1 MAQEQPSTTPTT
13 GTGKAFFDRAGQV
26 AATGNW
32 DFAIEMYLEGIQRE
46 PGNVEH
52 GHQPLREVALKRKAQ
67 GGKGPGMMEQL
78 KRRPGKDPVINL
90 VNAEHLLAKDP
101 GSVQCMLQT
110 LKAARKLELTDV
122 VSWIAK
128 ILLQS
133 QQQANKPSKRIL
145 LEVTKAFESVEDFAL
160 AVRACDMAIKRDPD
174 DGELRNLMRNLSA
187 RFTISRGRYEEKEP
201 GEFTERVADMEKQ
214 KELMQQDS
222 LVKDEEFLLEQ
233 IRKARQ
239 EYLES
244 PKVPGKINAVVDALL
259 KMESE
264 AYENE
269 AVDILTKAH
278 KDSGAYQF
286 KMRIGDIRIRQMSRR
301 FRALREAGDMDG
313 SRKQAER
320 QLAFELDEFTERT
333 ANYPTDM
340 ALKFEL
346 GRRQFLS
353 GMLDEAIA
361 SLQQAQRDP
370 RRAIRARSLIGQAF
384 TKKGWYR
391 EAAETV
397 ERALEVEMTEER
409 AKELR
414 YFLGN
419 VFQEM
424 GELARAQEQFS
435 IVAQIDY
442 NYRDVRPRIEQIR
455 KKLEEGSGD
464 AGAQVK
470 PDGQ

>member
-1 MAQEQPSTTPTT
+1 MDQQESATTSTTDK
-13 GTGKAFFDRAGQV
+13 GKAFFDRAEQV

-46 PGNVEH
+46 PGSVEQ

-67 GGKGPGMMEQL
+67 GGKGPGVLEQL
-78 KRRPGKDPVINL
+78 KRRQGKDPVLNL

-101 GSVQCMLQT
+101 GSVQYMLQT
-110 LKAARKLELTDV
+110 LRAAGKLELTDV

-128 ILLQS
+128 ILLQA
-133 QQQANKPSKRIL
+133 QHQASKPSKRIL
-145 LEVTKAFESVEDFAL
+145 LEVTKAFESIEDFTL
-160 AVRACDMAIKRDPD
+160 AVRACDMALKGDPD

-187 RFTISRGRYEEKEP
+187 QETISRGRYEEKEP

-222 LVKDEEFLLEQ
+222 LVKDEDYLLEQ
-233 IRKARQ
+233 VRKARE

-244 PKVPGKINAVVDALL
+244 PTVVGKINALVDALL
-259 KMESE
+259 KMEDE
-264 AYENE
+264 ASENE
-269 AVDILTKAH
+269 AVDVLTKAH
-278 KDSGAYQF
+278 ENSGAYQF
-286 KMRIGDIRIRQMSRR
+286 KMRIGDVRIRQMSRR
-301 FRALREAGDMDG
+301 FRALREAGDMAG
-313 SRKQAER
+313 AQEHARR
-320 QLAFELDEFTERT
+320 QLAFELDEFTERV
-333 ANYPTDM
+333 ANYPTDL

-370 RRAIRARSLIGQAF
+370 RRSLHARSLIGQAF
-384 TKKGWYR
+384 TRKGWYR
-391 EAAETV
+391 EAAETF
-397 ERALEVEMTEER
+397 ERALESEMTEER

-414 YFLGN
+414 YFLGD
-419 VFQEM
+419 VLDQM
-424 GELARAQEQFS
+424 GELAQAQKQFS

-442 NYRDVRPRIEQIR
+442 NYKDVRTRLEDIR
-455 KKLEEGSGD
+455 KKLKEGGD
-464 AGAQVK
+464 EAGEPAK
-470 PDGQ
+470 PDAK